1 MDEPTTPAVRV
12 ERPAAG
18 VVRLTLDRPQQR
30 NALTESMGAAL
41 RAAVAD
47 VRADQ
52 QARCLVITGAGSAFC
67 SGADL
72 GVLGAAGDSWAE
84 RRQALS
90 DYYRAFLDI
99 RTLPIP
105 SLAAVNGPAVGAGL
119 NLALACDLRLAARGA
134 RLAASFVRVGIHPGG
149 GCTWF
154 LTRLVGPARTRELLL
169 LGDAIDA
176 TRAEALGL
184 VNRVVEAEELA
195 AAALEWAVRLAEG
208 PGPVLRDIRQ
218 AVELATDQSLEA
230 VMAFE
235 TAAQAA
241 SLMTEDAR
249 EGWQAFREKRPP
261 RFTGR

>member
-1 MDEPTTPAVRV
+1 MQQPSQSVRV
-12 ERPAAG
+12 ERPAPG

-30 NALTESMGAAL
+30 NALTAEMGAAL

-47 VRADQ
+47 VREDP
-52 QARCLVITGAGSAFC
+52 QARCLVVTGAGSAFC

-72 GVLGAAGDSWAE
+72 GALGAAGDSWAT
-84 RRQALS
+84 RRQALR

-99 RTLPIP
+99 RALPIP
-105 SLAAVNGPAVGAGL
+105 SLAAVNGAAVGAGL

-149 GCTWF
+149 GATWF
-154 LTRLVGPARTRELLL
+154 LTRLLGPARTRELLL
-169 LGDAIDA
+169 LGDPVDA

-184 VNRVVEAEELA
+184 VNRVVEADELA
-195 AAALEWAVRLAEG
+195 AAALEWAGRLAQA
-208 PGPVLRDIRQ
+208 PAPVLRDIRQ

-249 EGWQAFREKRPP
+249 EGWRAFREKRPP